1 MFKPGEIIK
10 TFKTKKEKDI
20 VVRYLKWEDLDELTR
35 YINKLSAEDTFVT
48 FSGEKITKEE
58 EGKTLANWFLAIEKG
73 DKVVLGCFYKEKLV
87 GLSNIDRNVNNRKRC
102 LHVGNFG
109 ISVEKEFRE
118 EGIGFELAR
127 TIIEEAKKK
136 IKGLKIIILDVFVIN
151 EKAKKLYQK
160 LGFKEYGRLSKGI
173 FYKGK
178 YIDEVKMVL
187 YC

>member
-1 MFKPGEIIK
+1 MFVPGKIIK
-10 TFKTKKEKDI
+10 TFKTKKGKEI
-20 VVRYLKWEDLDELTR
+20 VIRYLKWEDLDELTR

-48 FSGEKITKEE
+48 FSGEKIAKEE

-73 DKVVLGCFYKEKLV
+73 YKVVLGCFFKKKLV
-87 GLSNIDRNVNNRKRC
+87 ALSNVNRNFDNRERGR
-102 LHVGNFG
+102 HVGIFG

-118 EGIGFELAR
+118 EGIGFELAK
-127 TIIEEAKKK
+127 TIIEEAKNK
-136 IKGLKIIILDVFVIN
+136 ITGLKMVVLDVYGIN
-151 EKAKKLYQK
+151 NRAINLYRK
-160 LGFKEYGRLSKGI
+160 LGFKEYGVLKAGI